1 MKERRRFRTSVHLMV
16 ALGVLGLAGGM
27 ALAQGGAAIEWWVLG
42 GGGGSSSDGGSVAL
56 YDTLGQPVVGSASG
70 DGGLALGAGYWH
82 GLSAPT
88 AVELAW
94 FTATARNG
102 VIVLAW
108 ETASEIDLL
117 GFHVYRAEAVGGPQT
132 RLNAALLPGQA
143 PGSPVGG
150 SYEFVDGAVAP
161 GVTYWY
167 WLEDVDIYSAATRHG
182 PVSAAVGGP
191 EYAIYL
197 PLVSK

>member
-1 MKERRRFRTSVHLMV
+1 
-16 ALGVLGLAGGM
+16 
-27 ALAQGGAAIEWWVLG
+27 
-42 GGGGSSSDGGSVAL
+42 
-56 YDTLGQPVVGSASG
+56 
-70 DGGLALGAGYWH
+70 
-82 GLSAPT
+82 
-88 AVELAW
+88 
-94 FTATARNG
+94 
-102 VIVLAW
+102 
-108 ETASEIDLL
+108 
-117 GFHVYRAEAVGGPQT
+117 
-132 RLNAALLPGQA
+132 
-143 PGSPVGG
+143 VGG